1 MNKKDYYEVL
11 GVSKDATDAEIKSA
25 FRKLAK
31 QYHPDISKEANAE
44 EKFKEVQEAYEV
56 LGDEN
61 KRKQYDQF
69 GHAAFEGAQGFGEA
83 GGYGGFDASG
93 FDFGDI
99 FDNIFGGGFGGF
111 SGGSSARNSARQGDD
126 KLVRI
131 RLTFEEAI
139 FGCEKD
145 IKIDVSEKCDD
156 CHGKG
161 GTGEKTC
168 PDCHGSGTTTTE
180 QRTLFGTFMSK
191 TTCRKCNGKGK
202 IYDSTC
208 SSCRGTGRVMNHKTI
223 TINVPSGV
231 DTGTRLVIPEKGEAG
246 INGGPNGDLY
256 IEFAVE
262 PHKLYSRDGDDIYL
276 KVPITITEAILG
288 TKKEIPTIYGN
299 VKLTIPAGTNTGD
312 KQRIKGKGIE
322 NSKRRTKG
330 DMYIIM
336 DVRIP
341 EKISKE
347 QKRLFEELEETDL
360 NDREIN
366 DFDRFTM
373 NNDK

>member
-1 MNKKDYYEVL
+1 MDKRDYYEVL
-11 GVSKDATDAEIKSA
+11 GVSKDATDDEIKSA

-69 GHAAFEGAQGFGEA
+69 GHAAFEGAQGFGGA

-111 SGGSSARNSARQGDD
+111 SGGSSARSSARQGDD

>member
-1 MNKKDYYEVL
+1 M

-44 EKFKEVQEAYEV
+44 EKFKEIQEAYEV

-69 GHAAFEGAQGFGEA
+69 GHAAFEGAQGFGGA